1 MADSPNL
8 MTYALG
14 ALNPE
19 IGYQVGMHNVRR
31 VVSPVIN
38 TSLAENDFKDA
49 NGRYPNSAQ
58 ERDAWI
64 KQQGQ
69 VERDRRAA
77 NQAPPNAPQQPQPP
91 VPTNDGSYGPQ
102 PATGALAAPEQA
114 VKAQLPTGPATPV
127 SAQDAAAQQRGAL
140 SVANQNVGHQQ
151 LEAQKNGYV
160 APPKPGDD
168 PVGNLAAR
176 NNNKSAGVGGVS
188 GEINFGKESPQAP
201 TVQQMQNMA
210 LDQTGKKAAFN
221 MDDMPQWYESQSF
234 NYGLISFGLNLL
246 SGNDLATSFAAA
258 GSAFSDM
265 YGQERR
271 QTWAQDLIS
280 QGYTPTEVEEYIRT
294 GKSDVLTDPMKK
306 QAQQIQMQTN
316 LQQLN
321 NLEYE
326 GSPEM
331 RQYKLDQDAFDRNIK
346 VEQLQDSRAARA
358 ESAALR
364 REQMAA
370 SAEER
375 EIRRQE
381 RADKAAAKGAE
392 YKENLSKAENWYTRA
407 RQGYKN
413 YENTVKNYGG
423 VDNIYSNNAFGQMTQ
438 GAMTDL
444 IFSGST
450 TKEVAAKKLDEKFVT
465 TVNREREFLA
475 PLLRK
480 DSGAAI
486 SQGEWKTTGEI
497 YFPRP
502 GDTKESIEQKAQS
515 RVVAMLATNPHAS
528 GELRNVVDQYTIG
541 NVKALKERGGKV
553 YAQSPQGQWFEV
565 PQ

>member
-1 MADSPNL
+1 MADSPSL
-8 MTYALG
+8 MTYAIG

-19 IGYQVGMHNVRR
+19 VGYQIGMQNVKR

-38 TSLAENDFKDA
+38 TSLAENDFKEA
-49 NGRYPNSAQ
+49 NGRYPNSAE
-58 ERDAWI
+58 ERDNWV

-69 VERDRRAA
+69 VERDRRA
-77 NQAPPNAPQQPQPP
+77 QQQSQQAPQQDPNTPQGALAQQL
-91 VPTNDGSYGPQ
+91 PTQ
-102 PATGALAAPEQA
+102 PATQY
-114 VKAQLPTGPATPV
+114 
-127 SAQDAAAQQRGAL
+127 SAQDQAAQQRGAL
-140 SVANQNVGHQQ
+140 QQ
-151 LEAQKNGYV
+151 EAQAKTVQQAQAAKDGYTDV
-160 APPKPGDD
+160 PDAAENPQGF
-168 PVGNLAAR
+168 LAAK
-176 NNNKSAGVGGVS
+176 NKNKSAGVGGTS
-188 GEINFGKESPQAP
+188 GQINFGEGGPKAP
-201 TVQQMQNMA
+201 TPQQLQNMQ
-210 LDQTGKKAAFN
+210 LDQEGKKAAFN
-221 MDDMPQWYESQSF
+221 MDDMPAWYESQSF

-258 GSAFSDM
+258 GQAFGDM

-271 QTWAQDLIS
+271 SAWAQDLIS
-280 QGYTPTEVEEYIRT
+280 QGYTPTEVEEYVRT

-306 QAQQIQMQTN
+306 QAAQIQMQTN

-321 NLEYE
+321 NLQYE
-326 GSPEM
+326 NSDEM
-331 RQYKLDQDAFDRNIK
+331 RQYKLDQDKFDRDIK
-346 VEQLQDSRAARA
+346 IQQLEDSRAARA

-364 REQMAA
+364 RESMAA
-370 SAEER
+370 AQEER

-381 RADKAAAKGAE
+381 RAERAAAKGAE
-392 YKENLSKAENWYTRA
+392 YKESLAKAENWYTRA

-413 YENTVKNYGG
+413 YEDTVKSYGG
-423 VDNIYSNNAFGQMTQ
+423 VDKIYSNNAFGKLTQ
-438 GAMTDL
+438 AAMTDMV
-444 IFSGST
+444 FSGDQ
-450 TKEVAAKKLDEKFVT
+450 TKEVAAKQLDEKYVT
-465 TVNREREFLA
+465 TINREREFLA

-502 GDTKESIEQKAQS
+502 GDTKLAQEQKAQS

-528 GELRNVVDQYTIG
+528 GELRYVVDQYTQG
-541 NVKALKERGGKV
+541 NVKALKELNGKV

>member
-1 MADSPNL
+1 MADSPSF

-19 IGYQVGMHNVRR
+19 IGYQIGAQNLKR

-38 TSLAENDFKDA
+38 TSLAENDFKEA

-58 ERDAWI
+58 ERDAWV

-77 NQAPPNAPQQPQPP
+77 QQQQQRPQPQDNPQAALQTQL
-91 VPTNDGSYGPQ
+91 PTQ
-102 PATGALAAPEQA
+102 PATPI
-114 VKAQLPTGPATPV
+114 
-127 SAQDAAAQQRGAL
+127 SAQDQAAQQRGAL
-140 SVANQNVGHQQ
+140 AQETQQ
-151 LEAQKNGYV
+151 KTQAAADAAKNGYTDV
-160 APPKPGDD
+160 PNAAAD
-168 PVGNLAAR
+168 PVGNLAAK
-176 NNNKSAGVGGVS
+176 NSNKSAGVGGTS
-188 GEINFGKESPQAP
+188 GQINFGEGGPQAP
-201 TVQQMQNMA
+201 TVQQVQNME
-210 LDQTGKKAAFN
+210 LDQQGKKAAFN

-258 GSAFSDM
+258 GQAFGDM

-271 QTWAQDLIS
+271 SAWAQDLIS
-280 QGYTPTEVEEYIRT
+280 QGYTPTEVEEYVRT

-306 QAQQIQMQTN
+306 KAAQIQMQTN

-321 NLEYE
+321 NLQYE
-326 GSPEM
+326 NSDEM
-331 RQYKLDQDAFDRNIK
+331 RQYKLDQDKFDRDIK
-346 VEQLQDSRAARA
+346 IQQLEDSRAARA

-370 SAEER
+370 TAEER
-375 EIRRQE
+375 ELRRQE
-381 RADKAAAKGAE
+381 RAEKEAAKGQE
-392 YKENLSKAENWYTRA
+392 YKENLAKAENWYTRA

-413 YENTVKNYGG
+413 YEDTVKSYGG
-423 VDNIYSNNAFGQMTQ
+423 IDNIYSNNGFGKLAQ

-444 IFSGST
+444 IFSGDT
-450 TKEVAAKKLDEKFVT
+450 TKEVAAKQMDEKFVT

-502 GDTKESIEQKAQS
+502 GDTPLAREQKAQS
-515 RVVAMLATNPHAS
+515 RVVAMLATNPRMS
-528 GELRNVVDQYTIG
+528 GQIKNAVDNYTMG
-541 NVKALKERGGKV
+541 NLKALKESRGKV
-553 YAQSPQGQWFEV
+553 YAQTHDGQWFEV
-565 PQ
+565 DQVN